1 MIKRPFFSLGKP
13 ELKYPVNDTQ
23 EQDIIRVIPIP
34 DEVTFFLED
43 TYERNEGL
51 LIEPGDKIKTGQ
63 KLKLTEDE
71 KAYVISS
78 VTGTIAGISR
88 YRGYLGK
95 TYAAISIETADEEQW
110 DDKFKEDY
118 QKPTLENSIEFLGCL
133 PGDTGFIPILDSHST
148 LNTIII
154 NGVDKDILVST
165 NQLTVQT
172 EIDNLKTGIEYLREI
187 TGAGEIMIAV
197 PPELATQAGETGAD
211 VKVIEPSYPNTLP
224 EIIMK
229 NILGKTP
236 PADKTWEEAGIGLI
250 NAEAVV
256 AISNAF
262 PKGQIPVS
270 KLLTVINKDHTTVHV
285 RARVGTHV
293 KEILAVLDIETHHGD
308 QIILGGPMTGHAL
321 YSEDL
326 PILPDTDAIMVHD
339 KDNVVFPSDCH
350 CINCGECVRAC
361 PARIP
366 VNMLIRVLENGLYE
380 EAAKEYDLLSCIECG
395 LCSYVCPARIPI
407 FHYIMLGKYEFARIE
422 TVEESNA

>member
-13 ELKYPVNDTQ
+13 EPKYPVSDTQ
-23 EQDIIRVIPIP
+23 EQDVIRVIPIP
-34 DEVTFFLED
+34 EGVTFFLED
-43 TYERNEGL
+43 PHEGNEDL
-51 LIEPGDKIKTGQ
+51 LIKPGDKIKTGQ
-63 KLKLTEDE
+63 KLKLTEDD
-71 KAYVISS
+71 KDYVISS
-78 VTGTIAGISR
+78 VTGTIAGISQ
-88 YRGYLGK
+88 YKGYLGK
-95 TYAAISIETADEEQW
+95 TYAAISIDTTDEEQW
-110 DDKFKEDY
+110 DDKFKEDC
-118 QKPTLENSIEFLGCL
+118 QKPTLENSLEFLGCL
-133 PGDTGFIPILDSHST
+133 PGDTGFIPNLDTHSP

-154 NGVDKDILVST
+154 NGIDKDILVST
-165 NQLTVQT
+165 NQIIAQT
-172 EIDNLKTGIEYLREI
+172 ETDSLKTGIEYLREI
-187 TGAGEIMIAV
+187 TGAGEIMIIV
-197 PPELATQAGETGAD
+197 PPELASQAREIGAD
-211 VKVIEPSYPNTLP
+211 VKVNEPVYPNTLP
-224 EIIMK
+224 EIMMK
-229 NILGKTP
+229 RILGKTP
-236 PADKTWEEAGIGLI
+236 PADETWEQIGVGLI

-256 AISNAF
+256 AFSNAF
-262 PKGQIPVS
+262 TKGQIPVS

-293 KEILAVLDIETHHGD
+293 KEILAALDIETHHGD
-308 QIILGGPMTGHAL
+308 QLVLGGPMTGHAL

-339 KDNVVFPSDCH
+339 KDNVVSPSDCH

-366 VNMLIRVLENGLYE
+366 INMLIRVLENGLYE